1 MRPHH
6 LSMLWLTGSLLILA
20 AMAAMAAPLPD
31 FEASYTLEQ
40 HSLRIGTAS
49 ITLHTDAQGQYLY
62 EFHSW
67 PNRWIGW
74 FTDNELHE
82 SSRGTLD
89 TSGIRPQQYHY
100 QRSGG
105 SERVA
110 NLSFDWQSMTVK
122 NDVAGSQ
129 WEMEIPP
136 GTLDKL
142 ATQLDMMIALGQGRH
157 DVTYTVAD
165 GGTLK
170 EYRYRVIGMETLV
183 LPAGRFETLKVA
195 KLRKDIE
202 QETIIWFA
210 PALHH
215 LPVRIWRRD
224 GGDEE
229 YRSELEDVSR
239 SLRGNR
245 N

>member
-1 MRPHH
+1 MRPLF
-6 LSMLWLTGSLLILA
+6 LSQLLLTGSLLGVA
-20 AMAAMAAPLPD
+20 AAAAPLPD
-31 FEASYTLEQ
+31 FEASYRLEQ

-49 ITLHTDAQGQYLY
+49 IALHTDAQGQYLY

-67 PNRWIGW
+67 PNRWIAW
-74 FTDNELHE
+74 FTNNELHE

-89 TSGIRPQQYHY
+89 DTGIRPQQYHY
-100 QRSGG
+100 LRSGG

-122 NDVAGSQ
+122 NDVAGSH
-129 WEMEIPP
+129 WEMDIPS

-142 ATQLDMMIALGQGRH
+142 ATQLDMMIALGQGKH

-170 EYRYRVIGMETLV
+170 EYRYRVIGRETLD
-183 LPAGRFETLKVA
+183 LPAGSFRTVKVA

-210 PALHH
+210 PALHY

-224 GGDEE
+224 GDDEE
-229 YRSELEDVSR
+229 YQSELEAFNP
-239 SLRGNR
+239 SLRGEENVR
-245 N
+245 